1 MITYDVPSNSLSV
14 TFKVWFKITED
25 IDWLKVI
32 VFSSQWLQILSQ
44 IYLSR
49 NNTKSDVVVAWN
61 WGTNSLLKPKL

>member
-1 MITYDVPSNSLSV
+1 MITYDIPSNSLSV

-44 IYLSR
+44 IYLSQ
-49 NNTKSDVVVAWN
+49 NNTKSDVLVHHPMC
-61 WGTNSLLKPKL
+61 SSMKLRDQ